1 MVTQIVVQERKV
13 NYEIDPSKLESDEV
27 ERNREALEKKLE
39 IVLKHLTSKETLE
52 KMPAG
57 IRVIAKYIAEF
68 AAKTNN
74 DVHILIGSFIFLR
87 YLNPAI
93 SSPEGFG
100 LLPDGKVPT
109 NTARRNLLLITKV
122 LQNLA
127 NGKTFNNK
135 ELYMVP
141 LNGFVERHM
150 KTVTAY
156 FDELVNF
163 AAQPKT
169 IHANTDVAEVNIN
182 HLHTFHSLIFQHK
195 DKILQ
200 SFATEADSV
209 EFGKMME
216 KLGSYEKKVSFSF
229 LPEAEQKMVK
239 QIMASKNDEAT
250 YVGYIEM
257 VQSKKSSSKKPN
269 EKHVLIVGLSRL
281 IWATLSGKV
290 AKDAHLLELRSI
302 TSADTK
308 TLTLQFK
315 DFEIAQQADDVDVI
329 IDSIRRAFEFNF
341 HSMPASL
348 KPRVQVTPESR
359 VSLVPS
365 TTDDACD
372 GIVATYRS
380 LCDYH
385 DVKPNEEVAWD
396 LENLYHNSKVLNL
409 KKFTDHYIEPLT
421 AKDALPLF
429 HALGFNKYFTTLTI
443 KHFKFTPVTF
453 QGVVDA
459 MAYSSCIDD
468 LTLADIQISE
478 KPDQCWIAL
487 FEALCKNEALA
498 LRALDLSDSPMDD
511 KCMVPLGAFFKK
523 YTRPFIKLIL
533 TNTCGDKAGKSN
545 GMLSVFDSL
554 AGNKTVNQ
562 ELAVVKVSRNK
573 LPTLE
578 SPLTRVMASCPQLLE
593 LELAGTQLDV
603 NIIAQLGLIGRCE
616 NLHLLNISG
625 NKLAK
630 PEQWA
635 NLAKYLE
642 SSGCH
647 LGELNISNTSIPLPI
662 LKDIMLKLNQECSI
676 SINASNNNL
685 GLAGAQLIGSIGA
698 QITTIHG
705 LDLSDNNFG
714 DEGLTIIFEG
724 LFNCLSLT
732 MLNINRNFSK
742 PEVSSKVREKMVQA
756 LIQLVNQ
763 TSCPLE
769 SIHLA
774 ASSSNRLKTAV
785 VPFIQALSSNTTLT
799 EVDISGH
806 GFGDRGAL
814 ALARTLDIN
823 HVLTSVLWDDNNTG
837 IIGLA
842 NIRDSIS
849 TNQNLKSMPLP
860 WRDIVRVMNQDT
872 TDKAILSGLLDKMTQ
887 SLMNN
892 QLIM

>member
-1 MVTQIVVQERKV
+1 MITTIVVNERKV
-13 NYEIDPSKLESDEV
+13 NFEIDPSKLESDEV

-39 IVLKHLTSKETLE
+39 LVLKHLTSKETLE

-74 DVHILIGSFIFLR
+74 DIHILIGSFIFLR
-87 YLNPAI
+87 YLNPAV

-100 LLPDGKVPT
+100 LLPPGKVPS

-141 LNGFVERHM
+141 LNGFVEKHM
-150 KTVTAY
+150 KTVASY

-169 IHANTDVAEVNIN
+169 IHANSLAEVSIN

-195 DKILQ
+195 DKILS
-200 SFATEADSV
+200 SFGNEADAA

-239 QIMASKNDEAT
+239 QIMSARNDEAT

-257 VQSKKSSSKKPN
+257 MQSKKATNKGKA

-281 IWATLSGKV
+281 IWSTLSGKV
-290 AKDAHLLELRSI
+290 AKEAHLLELRGI

-308 TLTLQFK
+308 SLSLQFK
-315 DFEIAQQADDVDVI
+315 EFEIAQQADDVDII
-329 IDSIRRAFEFNF
+329 IDSIRRAFEFTF
-341 HSMPASL
+341 HSMPSSL
-348 KPRVQVTPESR
+348 KPKIQVTPESR
-359 VSLVPS
+359 VAFVPS

-380 LCDYH
+380 LCDFH

-396 LENLYHNSKVLNL
+396 LENLYLNSRTFNL

-429 HALGFNKYFTTLTI
+429 HALAYNKYFTTLAI
-443 KHFKFTPVTF
+443 KHFKFTAATF
-453 QGVVDA
+453 QGVIDA
-459 MAYSSCIDD
+459 MAYSSTIED
-468 LTLADIQISE
+468 LTLSDVQISE
-478 KPDQCWIAL
+478 KPEQCWMSL
-487 FEALCKNEALA
+487 FEAMCKNESIV
-498 LRALDLSDSPMDD
+498 LRAIDLADSPMDD
-511 KCMVPLGAFFKK
+511 KCMTPLGAFFKK
-523 YTRPFIKLIL
+523 YTRPFIKVIL
-533 TNTCGDKAGKSN
+533 TNTCGDKAGKAN
-545 GMLSVFDSL
+545 GLLGVFDAF
-554 AGNKTVNQ
+554 AGNKAVNQ
-562 ELAVVKVSRNK
+562 ELAVLRVSRNK

-578 SPLTRVMASCPQLLE
+578 GTLTRVMASCPQLLE
-593 LELAGTQLDV
+593 LELAATQIDL
-603 NIIAQLGLIGRCE
+603 NIIAQMGLVGRCE
-616 NLHLLNISG
+616 NLHLLNLAG

-630 PEQWA
+630 PEQWTG
-635 NLAKYLE
+635 LMKYIE
-642 SSGCH
+642 SNGCH
-647 LGELNISNTSIPLPI
+647 LGELNVSSTSIPVAI
-662 LKDIMLKLNQECSI
+662 LKDILLKLNQECSI

-685 GLAGAQLIGSIGA
+685 GLLGAQMLNSIGA
-698 QITTIHG
+698 QITTVHG
-705 LDLSDNNFG
+705 LDISDNAFG
-714 DEGLTIIFEG
+714 DEGLTLIFEG
-724 LFNCLSLT
+724 FFNCVSLT
-732 MLNINRNFSK
+732 MLNICRNFSK
-742 PEVSSKVREKMVQA
+742 PEGSSRVRDKMVQA

-774 ASSSNRLKTAV
+774 ANSHCRLKTAM
-785 VPFIQALSSNTTLT
+785 VPFIQALGSNNTLT

-806 GFGDRGAL
+806 GFGDKGAIAL
-814 ALARTLDIN
+814 AKTLEIN
-823 HVLTSVLWDDNNTG
+823 HVLTSVLWDDNNSG

-842 NIRDSIS
+842 NIKDSIS

-860 WRDIVRVMNQDT
+860 WRDIVRVMNLDQ
-872 TDKAILSGLLDKMTQ
+872 TDKNLLSGLLDKMTQ

>member
-1 MVTQIVVQERKV
+1 MLTQIVVHERKV
-13 NYEIDPSKLESDEV
+13 NYEIDPAKLETEEV

-39 IVLKHLTSKETLE
+39 VVLKHLTSKETLE

-57 IRVIAKYIAEF
+57 IRVVAKYIAEF

-100 LLPDGKVPT
+100 LLPEGKVPS

-150 KTVTAY
+150 KTVTSY

-163 AAQPKT
+163 VAQPKT
-169 IHANTDVAEVNIN
+169 IHSGVAVAEVSIN

-200 SFATEADSV
+200 SFQSEADAT

-229 LPEAEQKMVK
+229 LPEQEQKMVK

-257 VQSKKSSSKKPN
+257 VQSKKSSSKKQS

-290 AKDAHLLELRSI
+290 AKESHLLELRSI
-302 TSADTK
+302 TSSDSK
-308 TLTLQFK
+308 SLTLQFK
-315 DFEIAQQADDVDVI
+315 EFEIAQQADDVDVI
-329 IDSIRRAFEFNF
+329 IDSIRRAFEFTF

-348 KPRVQVTPESR
+348 KPRVHVTPESR
-359 VSLVPS
+359 VSFVPS
-365 TTDDACD
+365 TTDDPCD

-396 LENLYHNSKVLNL
+396 LENLYFNSRVFNL

-429 HALGFNKYFTTLTI
+429 HALAFNKYFTTLTI
-443 KHFKFTPVTF
+443 KHFKFTPATF
-453 QGVVDA
+453 QGVIDA
-459 MAYSSCIDD
+459 MANSCCIED

-478 KPDQCWIAL
+478 KPDLCWVAL
-487 FEALCKNEALA
+487 FEALCKNEALV

-545 GMLSVFDSL
+545 GLLSVFDSL
-554 AGNKTVNQ
+554 AGNKAVNQ
-562 ELAVVKVSRNK
+562 ELAVLKVSRNK

-578 SPLTRVMASCPQLLE
+578 SPLTRVMSSCPQLLE
-593 LELAGTQLDV
+593 LELAGTQIDL

-616 NLHLLNISG
+616 NLHLLNVSG

-630 PEQWA
+630 PEQWT
-635 NLAKYLE
+635 NLIKYLE
-642 SSGCH
+642 SPGCH
-647 LGELNISNTSIPLPI
+647 LGELNVANTSIPVPV
-662 LKDIMLKLNQECSI
+662 LKDIVLKLNQECSI

-714 DEGLTIIFEG
+714 DEGLTLIFEG
-724 LFNCLSLT
+724 FFNCISLT
-732 MLNINRNFSK
+732 MLNISRNFSK
-742 PEVSSKVREKMVQA
+742 PEVSSRVRDKMVQA
-756 LIQLVNQ
+756 LIQLINQ

-774 ASSSNRLKTAV
+774 AASHSKLKTSL
-785 VPFIQALSSNTTLT
+785 VPFIQALGLNTTLT

-806 GFGDRGAL
+806 GFGDKGAIAL
-814 ALARTLDIN
+814 AKTLEIN
-823 HVLTSVLWDDNNTG
+823 HVLTSILWDDNNSG

-842 NIRDSIS
+842 NIKDSIS

-872 TDKAILSGLLDKMTQ
+872 TDKTLLSGLLDKMTQ